1 LTGAAGRSGVL
12 VAVGYL
18 KRISDVRTP
27 PMNTDALAEIDLCA
41 ARRMNQQG
49 GFLRP
54 HLRIRAYNYTIG

>member
-1 LTGAAGRSGVL
+1 